1 MSRKK
6 RVSFLDPTYY
16 MSVRTDDVRSKEFDS
31 AILNADT
38 SEKKGTIMALERTK
52 EANERTEWAL
62 IRTEMANRR
71 TLMAYVRT
79 ALAVAALSRSE
90 DSSFIAVVGI
100 IFIAMAILDYI
111 YVYFESH
118 AQMQKYIYTLIFM
131 RGVTTLAPVLV
142 AGISIYALQ
151 LRAS

>member
-100 IFIAMAILDYI
+100 IFIVMAFMDYM
-111 YVYFESH
+111 YVYLKSYGKGEKLVL
-118 AQMQKYIYTLIFM
+118 AFM
-131 RGVTTLAPVLV
+131 WIITTLAPVLV
-142 AGISIYALQ
+142 AGISIYALG

>member
-16 MSVRTDDVRSKEFDS
+16 TSVRTDDERNNQFKTATDS
-31 AILNADT
+31 NDST
-38 SEKKGTIMALERTK
+38 TMALERTK

-90 DSSFIAVVGI
+90 DSSFIAWTGI
-100 IFIAMAILDYI
+100 IFIVMALMDYSYI
-111 YVYFESH
+111 YLKSYGRGYKSIMDMIRILTYF
-118 AQMQKYIYTLIFM
+118 T
-131 RGVTTLAPVLV
+131 PVLV
-142 AGISIYALQ
+142 AAISIYALG

>member
-16 MSVRTDDVRSKEFDS
+16 MSVRTEDVRSKEFDS
-31 AILNADT
+31 AILNADK

-52 EANERTEWAL
+52 EANERTDWAL

-79 ALAVAALSRSE
+79 ALAIAALSRSE

-100 IFIAMAILDYI
+100 IFISMALIDYM
-111 YVYFESH
+111 YVYLKSH
-118 AQMQKYIYTLIFM
+118 GQGEECPVTLMWLI
-131 RGVTTLAPVLV
+131 TTTAPVLV
-142 AGISIYALQ
+142 AVISIYALS